1 MPGHSPLGDGPATP
15 QKPRPAPMRPP
26 SARTTLLRS
35 DPDPDPP
42 QGEEGEGGGGDD
54 DDDDGGDEDEEE
66 EDGDG
71 PVVLDLRTDRTTPL
85 QTACA
90 QARLSAT
97 TRHALMMTLAL
108 GMCGTTAPVLGL
120 EMGQDHEPDEGTL
133 PFRLAGDTFT
143 FATRPLP
150 QLVSVLPRPSVAPP
164 RRKKN
169 KPKVER
175 NRRRARAAAQSRA
188 RNR

>member
-1 MPGHSPLGDGPATP
+1 M
-15 QKPRPAPMRPP
+15 
-26 SARTTLLRS
+26 
-35 DPDPDPP
+35 
-42 QGEEGEGGGGDD
+42 
-54 DDDDGGDEDEEE
+54 
-66 EDGDG
+66 
-71 PVVLDLRTDRTTPL
+71 VLDLRTDRARTDRATPL

-108 GMCGTTAPVLGL
+108 GLCATAPPALGL
-120 EMGQDHEPDEGTL
+120 EMGQDRESDEGTL
-133 PFRLAGDTFT
+133 PFRLAGDTFA
-143 FATRPLP
+143 FAPRPLP
-150 QLVSVLPRPSVAPP
+150 QLMSVLPRPSVAPA

-175 NRRRARAAAQSRA
+175 NRRRARAAAQARA